1 MALGPAGSGK
11 TETIKDV
18 CWYTGIELLI
28 INCSDQMNAADI
40 SGLTATPSKTFCLD
54 EANRFGDEATDA
66 LI

>member
-1 MALGPAGSGK
+1 
-11 TETIKDV
+11 
-18 CWYTGIELLI
+18 
-28 INCSDQMNAADI
+28 MNAADI